1 MNKKKLLV
9 IVCSLA
15 FAAANVARAD
25 DASDLKAKLEA
36 LQKQMNELK
45 GQLDEV
51 TEQMRNQKQ
60 EVTEQIEKQEKQA
73 KNFIQHKPGD
83 DLTLMIGGSGG
94 EVTLYGYLDVSVD
107 YATKGLKNK
116 FSDQHG
122 DFAVGNLA
130 WQPALSTN
138 QSYLGIRGKHPL
150 PLKEDFNFVY
160 QLEAQLDIAA
170 APGTTTTQSNNS
182 NVVKSG
188 LFFRNSY
195 LGFSDKVLGAL
206 KFGKTDAP
214 YKTSTARMNPF
225 VGEIGDY
232 AVVMGNSGG
241 DNRVEFGTRVNHA
254 IWYESPNIKG
264 ITLNALVSPGQNPAT
279 DNSDIPIGE
288 PDCAGGNI
296 PGSGALSPSCND
308 GSFGALYSANL
319 AYQTGPFYAIVAY
332 ELHVNTNRSSDVGLD
347 PRDVGDERAAKI
359 GVQYVFPTK
368 TTVSAIYEQ
377 MRRSIDPALEF
388 QNERTR
394 HGWWLAVTQ
403 ALTPKDNV
411 SFGWAHAGG
420 SPGDPGQHNTPGG
433 LGPDN
438 IANMFTANWKHS
450 FDKFTTWYFD
460 WALTLNH
467 RDAHYDLGAGGR
479 ALTFDCHDGS
489 NLAAIDVSGAAP
501 AITGGGPH
509 CWAGNRLEGFSTGVS
524 FKF

>member
-25 DASDLKAKLEA
+25 DTSDLKAKLEA
-36 LQKQMNELK
+36 LQKQMNQLK
-45 GQLDEV
+45 GQLEEV

-60 EVTEQIEKQEKQA
+60 EVTEQMEKQEKQA
-73 KNFIQHKPGD
+73 KNFVQLKPGD
-83 DLTLMIGGSGG
+83 ALTIETRGGG
-94 EVTLYGYLDVSVD
+94 EATLYGYLDLSVD

-116 FSDQHG
+116 IGNGG
-122 DFAVGNLA
+122 DTAVGNLA

-138 QSYLGIRGKHPL
+138 QSYLGFRGKHPL
-150 PLKEDFNFVY
+150 PAVKDNFNFVW

-195 LGFSDKVLGAL
+195 LGFSDKELGAL

-225 VGEIGDY
+225 SGKLGDY

-241 DNRVEFGTRVNHA
+241 DNRAEFSNRVNHA
-254 IWYESPNIKG
+254 IWYESPNVKG
-264 ITLNALVSPGQNPAT
+264 FTLNALVSPGQNPAN
-279 DNSDIPIGE
+279 DNSDIPVGE
-288 PDCAGGNI
+288 PDCAGNNI
-296 PGSGALSPSCND
+296 PGSGALPPSCND

-319 AYQTGPFYAIVAY
+319 AYQTGPFYATVAY
-332 ELHVNTNRSSDVGLD
+332 ELHVNTNRSSDFGLD
-347 PRDVGDERAAKI
+347 PRDIGDERAAKVGI
-359 GVQYVFPTK
+359 QYVFPTK

-394 HGWWLAVTQ
+394 NGWWLAVTQ
-403 ALTPKDNV
+403 ALTAKDSV
-411 SFGWAHAGG
+411 SFGWAHAGRT
-420 SPGDPGQHNTPGG
+420 PGDTGQHNTPGG
-433 LGPDN
+433 ANPDN
-438 IANMFTANWKHS
+438 IANMFTGLWNHS

-467 RDAHYDLGAGGR
+467 AAAHYDLGAGGR
-479 ALTFDCHDGS
+479 AITYDCHDGT
-489 NLAAIDVSGAAP
+489 NLAAVDVSSGAATV
-501 AITGGGPH
+501 TGGGPH
-509 CWAGNRLEGFSTGVS
+509 CFAGNRLEGFSTGIS
-524 FKF
+524 YRF